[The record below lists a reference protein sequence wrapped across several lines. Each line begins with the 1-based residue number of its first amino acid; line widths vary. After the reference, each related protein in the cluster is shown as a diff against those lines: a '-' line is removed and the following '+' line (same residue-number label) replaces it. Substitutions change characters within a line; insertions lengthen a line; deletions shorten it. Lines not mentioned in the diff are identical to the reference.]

1 MSGRVENVTEDHA
14 RRAPEEPEKI
24 LPRLPPAKSTWI
36 CARLLHYCRKEF
48 GKMRTLLLLLA
59 GVFVSWASGLAQE
72 TQNTFCDFDD
82 GNQVNVQYNPSVKE
96 QPRNGRVWSPGITLY
111 VQTPLT
117 LGSSTI
123 GLGAY
128 SVYLIPD
135 RKNWTLIVNKNV
147 TAGAAYNSADDVA
160 RGSMDIG
167 EIPQPVK
174 TLQLTFG
181 HMGPKKCSLRVY
193 YQKVGAFTDFLEK

>member
-1 MSGRVENVTEDHA
+1 
-14 RRAPEEPEKI
+14 
-24 LPRLPPAKSTWI
+24 
-36 CARLLHYCRKEF
+36 
-48 GKMRTLLLLLA
+48 MRTLMLVLA
-59 GVFVSWASGLAQE
+59 ASFAFSAGALAQDI
-72 TQNTFCDFDD
+72 QNTFCDFED
-82 GNQVNVQYNPSVKE
+82 GNQVTAQYNPTVKE
-96 QPRNGRVWSPGITLY
+96 QPRNGRVWTPGITLY

-117 LGSSTI
+117 LGGSTI

-128 SVYLIPD
+128 SVHLIPD

-174 TLQLTFG
+174 TLQLSFG
-181 HMGPKKCSLRVY
+181 HMGPKKCSLQVY
-193 YQKVGAFTDFLEK
+193 YQKTGAFTDFLEK

>member
-1 MSGRVENVTEDHA
+1 
-14 RRAPEEPEKI
+14 
-24 LPRLPPAKSTWI
+24 
-36 CARLLHYCRKEF
+36 
-48 GKMRTLLLLLA
+48 MRTLMLVLA
-59 GVFVSWASGLAQE
+59 ASFAFSAGALAQD
-72 TQNTFCDFDD
+72 TQNASCDFED
-82 GNQVNVQYNPSVKE
+82 GNQVTAQYSPTVKE
-96 QPRNGRVWSPGITLY
+96 QPRNGRVWAPSITLY

-128 SVYLIPD
+128 SVFLIPD

-174 TLQLTFG
+174 TLQLSFG